1 MHRGMYSLQNMS
13 DRCMKEPSFA
23 EDSKMR
29 PLYETRQTNFHV
41 RDDSSSPLQCHAH
54 LHYHL
59 ELLCLLGGTTRA
71 YVDSNEYQLG
81 AGDIFLV
88 FPNQIHRFETT
99 EKETYLLFIINP
111 DMMPELGRLFATAL
125 PTSPCVRGA
134 ANDPAL
140 LETLQAMAQ
149 THRMTELPYQDV
161 VLKGQMLTFFGQLL
175 GRMELTHPREGDSQS
190 LKAVVRYCSQN
201 FTKELS
207 LEILERELHI
217 SKYYISHLFSHK
229 LNMRFND
236 YVNSLRISDACRYLR
251 HDTQSITEI
260 SELVGF
266 STLRTFNRAFIKQ
279 IGMTPSEYR
288 KSKTSLLGY
297 VSIPR

>member
-1 MHRGMYSLQNMS
+1 
-13 DRCMKEPSFA
+13 
-23 EDSKMR
+23 MR
-29 PLYETRQTNFHV
+29 PLYENRQSDFYF
-41 RDDSSSPLQCHAH
+41 RDDAKSPLQCNAH

-59 ELLCLLGGTTRA
+59 ELLCLLDGHTRA
-71 YVDSNEYQLG
+71 YVDSCEYQLQP
-81 AGDIFLV
+81 GDIFLA
-88 FPNQIHRFETT
+88 FPNQIHRFESVD
-99 EKETYLLFIINP
+99 KESYLLFIINP
-111 DMMPELGRLFATAL
+111 DLMPELSRLFTTAL
-125 PTSPCVRGA
+125 PQSGVVRGGA
-134 ANDPAL
+134 SDPAL
-140 LETLQAMAQ
+140 FDRLREMADIFGKED
-149 THRMTELPYQDV
+149 HPYHDV
-161 VLKGQMLTFFGQLL
+161 ILKGQMLSFFGELL
-175 GRMELTHPREGDSQS
+175 CRMELTAPREGDSQS

-251 HDTQSITEI
+251 HDARSITEI

-279 IGMTPSEYR
+279 IGVTPSQYR
-288 KSKTSLLGY
+288 KSNALPLGSA
-297 VSIPR
+297 SIPR

>member
-1 MHRGMYSLQNMS
+1 
-13 DRCMKEPSFA
+13 MK
-23 EDSKMR
+23 
-29 PLYETRQTNFHV
+29 PLYENRQTDFYF
-41 RDDSSSPLQCHAH
+41 RDDAKSPLQCNAH

-59 ELLCLLGGTTRA
+59 ELLCLLGGHTRA
-71 YVDSNEYQLG
+71 YVDSAEYALEP
-81 AGDIFLV
+81 GDIFLA
-88 FPNQIHRFETT
+88 FPNQIHRFESIDR
-99 EKETYLLFIINP
+99 ESYLLFIINP
-111 DMMPELGRLFATAL
+111 DIMPELGRLFTTAL
-125 PTSPCVRGA
+125 PLSSVVRGA
-134 ANDPAL
+134 ASDPAL
-140 LETLQAMAQ
+140 FDKLRAMADFC
-149 THRMTELPYQDV
+149 TREDHPYHDV
-161 VLKGQMLTFFGQLL
+161 VLKGQMLSFFGELL
-175 GRMELTHPREGDSQS
+175 CRMELTHPREGDSQS

-251 HDTQSITEI
+251 HDSRSITEI

-279 IGMTPSEYR
+279 IGMTPSQYR
-288 KSKTSLLGY
+288 KSNALPIGSA
-297 VSIPR
+297 SIPR

>member
-1 MHRGMYSLQNMS
+1 
-13 DRCMKEPSFA
+13 MK
-23 EDSKMR
+23 
-29 PLYETRQTNFHV
+29 PLYENRQLDFYF
-41 RDDSSSPLQCHAH
+41 RDDAESPLQCNAH

-59 ELLCLLGGTTRA
+59 ELLCLLGGTTHA
-71 YVDSNEYQLG
+71 YVDSCEYRLE

-88 FPNQIHRFETT
+88 FPNQIHRFESF
-99 EKETYLLFIINP
+99 EKENYLLFIINP
-111 DMMPELGRLFATAL
+111 DMMPELCRLFTNAL
-125 PTSPCVRGA
+125 PLSNVVRGA
-134 ANDPAL
+134 AKDAAL
-140 LETLQAMAQ
+140 LDCLRTMAASQ
-149 THRMTELPYQDV
+149 SVEENPYRDV
-161 VLKGQMLTFFGQLL
+161 ILKGQMLSFFGDLL
-175 GRMELTHPREGDSQS
+175 HRMDLTKPREGDSQS

-251 HDTQSITEI
+251 QDSRSVTEI

-266 STLRTFNRAFIKQ
+266 ATLRTFNRAFIKQ
-279 IGMTPSEYR
+279 IGMTPSQYR
-288 KSKTSLLGY
+288 KSNASPYGSA
-297 VSIPR
+297 SIPR

>member
-1 MHRGMYSLQNMS
+1 MPFYAPRADNRTYRGT
-13 DRCMKEPSFA
+13 RMK
-23 EDSKMR
+23 
-29 PLYETRQTNFHV
+29 PLYEKRQSDFDF
-41 RDDSSSPLQCHAH
+41 RDDTKSPLQCNAH

-59 ELLCLLGGTTRA
+59 ELLCLLDGHTRA
-71 YVDSNEYQLG
+71 YVDSNEYQLEP
-81 AGDIFLV
+81 GDILLA
-88 FPNQIHRFETT
+88 FPNQIHRFESVD
-99 EKETYLLFIINP
+99 KESYLLFIINP
-111 DMMPELGRLFATAL
+111 DSMPELCRLFTTAL
-125 PTSPCVRGA
+125 PLSAVVRGG

-140 LETLQAMAQ
+140 YDKLRAMADFCSMED
-149 THRMTELPYQDV
+149 HPYHDV
-161 VLKGQMLTFFGQLL
+161 IQRGQMLSFFGELL
-175 GRMELTHPREGDSQS
+175 CRMELTKPREGDSQS

-251 HDTQSITEI
+251 HDSRSVTEI

-279 IGMTPSEYR
+279 IGVTPSQYR
-288 KSKTSLLGY
+288 KSNALPFGSA
-297 VSIPR
+297 SIPR

>member
-1 MHRGMYSLQNMS
+1 
-13 DRCMKEPSFA
+13 MK
-23 EDSKMR
+23 
-29 PLYETRQTNFHV
+29 PLYEKRQSDFDF
-41 RDDSSSPLQCHAH
+41 RDDTKSPLQCNAH

-59 ELLCLLGGTTRA
+59 ELLCLLDGHTRA
-71 YVDSNEYQLG
+71 YVDSTEYTLEP
-81 AGDIFLV
+81 GDIFLA
-88 FPNQIHRFETT
+88 FPNQIHRFESVD
-99 EKETYLLFIINP
+99 KESYLLFIINP
-111 DMMPELGRLFATAL
+111 DSMPELCRLFTTAL
-125 PTSPCVRGA
+125 PLSAVVRGGA
-134 ANDPAL
+134 KEPAL
-140 LETLQAMAQ
+140 YDKLRAMADFCSMED
-149 THRMTELPYQDV
+149 HPYHDV
-161 VLKGQMLTFFGQLL
+161 IQRGQMLSFFGELL
-175 GRMELTHPREGDSQS
+175 CRMELTKPREGDSQS

-251 HDTQSITEI
+251 HDSRSVTEI

-279 IGMTPSEYR
+279 IGVTPSQYR
-288 KSKTSLLGY
+288 KSNALPFGSA
-297 VSIPR
+297 SIPR

>member
-1 MHRGMYSLQNMS
+1 
-13 DRCMKEPSFA
+13 MK
-23 EDSKMR
+23 
-29 PLYETRQTNFHV
+29 PLYEKRQSDFYF
-41 RDDSSSPLQCHAH
+41 RDDTKSPLQCNAH

-59 ELLCLLGGTTRA
+59 ELLCLLDGHTRA
-71 YVDSNEYQLG
+71 YVDSSEYQLEP
-81 AGDIFLV
+81 GDILLA
-88 FPNQIHRFETT
+88 FPNQIHRFESVD
-99 EKETYLLFIINP
+99 KESYLLFIINP
-111 DMMPELGRLFATAL
+111 DSMPELCRLFTSAL
-125 PTSPCVRGA
+125 PLSAVVRGGA
-134 ANDPAL
+134 RDPAL
-140 LETLQAMAQ
+140 YDKLRAMAEFCGVED
-149 THRMTELPYQDV
+149 HPYHDV
-161 VLKGQMLTFFGQLL
+161 VLRGQMLSFFGELL
-175 GRMELTHPREGDSQS
+175 CRMELTKPREGDSQS

-251 HDTQSITEI
+251 HDSRSITEI

-279 IGMTPSEYR
+279 IGVTPSQYR
-288 KSKTSLLGY
+288 KSNALPLGSA
-297 VSIPR
+297 SIPR

>member
-1 MHRGMYSLQNMS
+1 
-13 DRCMKEPSFA
+13 MK
-23 EDSKMR
+23 
-29 PLYETRQTNFHV
+29 PLYENRQLDFYF
-41 RDDSSSPLQCHAH
+41 RDDAESPLQCNAH

-59 ELLCLLGGTTRA
+59 ELLCLLGGETHA
-71 YVDSNEYQLG
+71 YVDSCEYRLE

-88 FPNQIHRFETT
+88 FPNQIHRFESF
-99 EKETYLLFIINP
+99 EKENYLLFIINP
-111 DMMPELGRLFATAL
+111 DMMPELCRLFTNAL
-125 PTSPCVRGA
+125 PLSNVVRGA
-134 ANDPAL
+134 AQDPAL
-140 LETLQAMAQ
+140 LECLRAMAESQ
-149 THRMTELPYQDV
+149 SMEDNPYRDV
-161 VLKGQMLTFFGQLL
+161 VLKGQMLSFFGGLL
-175 GRMELTHPREGDSQS
+175 HRMDLTKPREGDSQS

-251 HDTQSITEI
+251 HDSRSVTEI

-266 STLRTFNRAFIKQ
+266 ATLRTFNRAFIKQ
-279 IGMTPSEYR
+279 IGMTPSQYR
-288 KSKTSLLGY
+288 KSNASPYGSA
-297 VSIPR
+297 SIPR

>member
-1 MHRGMYSLQNMS
+1 
-13 DRCMKEPSFA
+13 MK
-23 EDSKMR
+23 
-29 PLYETRQTNFHV
+29 PLYEKRQSDFDF
-41 RDDSSSPLQCHAH
+41 RDDTKSPLQCNAH

-59 ELLCLLGGTTRA
+59 ELLCLLDGHTRA
-71 YVDSNEYQLG
+71 YVDSNEYQLEP
-81 AGDIFLV
+81 GDILLA
-88 FPNQIHRFETT
+88 FPNQIHRFESVD
-99 EKETYLLFIINP
+99 KESYLLFIINP
-111 DMMPELGRLFATAL
+111 DSMPELCRLFTTAL
-125 PTSPCVRGA
+125 PLSAVVRGGA
-134 ANDPAL
+134 KEPAL
-140 LETLQAMAQ
+140 YDKLRAMADFCSMED
-149 THRMTELPYQDV
+149 HPYHDV
-161 VLKGQMLTFFGQLL
+161 IQRGQMLSFFGELL
-175 GRMELTHPREGDSQS
+175 CRMELTKPREGDSQS

-251 HDTQSITEI
+251 HDSRSVTEI

-279 IGMTPSEYR
+279 IGVTPSQYR
-288 KSKTSLLGY
+288 KSNALPFGSA
-297 VSIPR
+297 SIPR

>member
-1 MHRGMYSLQNMS
+1 
-13 DRCMKEPSFA
+13 MK
-23 EDSKMR
+23 
-29 PLYETRQTNFHV
+29 PLYENRQLDFYF
-41 RDDSSSPLQCHAH
+41 RDDAESPLQCNAH

-59 ELLCLLGGTTRA
+59 ELLCLLGGETHA
-71 YVDSNEYQLG
+71 YVDSCEYRLE

-88 FPNQIHRFETT
+88 FPNQIHRFESF
-99 EKETYLLFIINP
+99 EKENYLLFIINP
-111 DMMPELGRLFATAL
+111 DMMPELCRLFTNAL
-125 PTSPCVRGA
+125 PLSNVVRGA
-134 ANDPAL
+134 ARDHAL
-140 LETLQAMAQ
+140 LECLRAMAESQ
-149 THRMTELPYQDV
+149 SMEDNPYRDV
-161 VLKGQMLTFFGQLL
+161 VLKGQMLSFFGGLL
-175 GRMELTHPREGDSQS
+175 HRMDLTKPREGDSQS

-251 HDTQSITEI
+251 HDSRSVTEI

-266 STLRTFNRAFIKQ
+266 ATLRTFNRAFIKQ
-279 IGMTPSEYR
+279 IGMTPSQYR
-288 KSKTSLLGY
+288 KSNASPYGSA
-297 VSIPR
+297 SIPR

>member
-1 MHRGMYSLQNMS
+1 
-13 DRCMKEPSFA
+13 
-23 EDSKMR
+23 MR
-29 PLYETRQTNFHV
+29 PLYENRQSDFYF
-41 RDDSSSPLQCHAH
+41 RDNAKSPLQCNAH

-59 ELLCLLGGTTRA
+59 ELLCLLGGSTRA
-71 YVDSNEYQLG
+71 FVDSCEYQLE
-81 AGDIFLV
+81 AGDIFLI
-88 FPNQIHRFETT
+88 FPNQIHRFESC
-99 EKETYLLFIINP
+99 EKEDYLLFIINP
-111 DMMPELGRLFATAL
+111 DMMPELCRLFTTAL
-125 PTSPCVRGA
+125 PLSGVVRGA
-134 ANDPAL
+134 AKDPQL
-140 LETLQAMAQ
+140 LGLLRGLSQMHTQEN
-149 THRMTELPYQDV
+149 HPYYDV
-161 VLKGQMLTFFGQLL
+161 ILKGQMLSFFGELL
-175 GRMELTHPREGDSQS
+175 CRMELTKPRDGDSQS

-236 YVNSLRISDACRYLR
+236 YINSLRISDACRYLR
-251 HDTQSITEI
+251 HDSRSVTEI

-279 IGMTPSEYR
+279 MGMTPSQYR
-288 KSKTSLLGY
+288 KSNASPYGS

>member
-1 MHRGMYSLQNMS
+1 
-13 DRCMKEPSFA
+13 MK
-23 EDSKMR
+23 
-29 PLYETRQTNFHV
+29 PLYENRQLDFYF
-41 RDDSSSPLQCHAH
+41 RDDAESPLQCNAH

-59 ELLCLLGGTTRA
+59 ELLCLLGGTTHA
-71 YVDSNEYQLG
+71 YVDSCEYRLE

-88 FPNQIHRFETT
+88 FPNQIHRFDSF
-99 EKETYLLFIINP
+99 EKENYLLFIINP
-111 DMMPELGRLFATAL
+111 DMMPELCRLFTNAL
-125 PTSPCVRGA
+125 PLSNVVRGA
-134 ANDPAL
+134 AKDPTL
-140 LETLQAMAQ
+140 LACLHAMAEAQ
-149 THRMTELPYQDV
+149 GMEDNPYRDV
-161 VLKGQMLTFFGQLL
+161 ILKGHMLSFYGHLL
-175 GRMELTHPREGDSQS
+175 RRMDLTKPREGDSQS

-251 HDTQSITEI
+251 QDSRSVTEI

-266 STLRTFNRAFIKQ
+266 ATLRTFNRAFIKQ
-279 IGMTPSEYR
+279 IGMTPSQYR
-288 KSKTSLLGY
+288 KSNASPYGSA
-297 VSIPR
+297 SIPR

>member
-1 MHRGMYSLQNMS
+1 
-13 DRCMKEPSFA
+13 MK
-23 EDSKMR
+23 
-29 PLYETRQTNFHV
+29 PLYENRQLDFYF
-41 RDDSSSPLQCHAH
+41 RDDAESPLQCNAH

-59 ELLCLLGGTTRA
+59 ELLCLLGGETHA
-71 YVDSNEYQLG
+71 YVDSCEYRLE

-88 FPNQIHRFETT
+88 FPNQIHRFESF
-99 EKETYLLFIINP
+99 EKENYLLFIINP
-111 DMMPELGRLFATAL
+111 DMMPELCRILTNAL
-125 PTSPCVRGA
+125 PLSNVVRGA
-134 ANDPAL
+134 AKDPAL
-140 LETLQAMAQ
+140 LECLHAMAESQ
-149 THRMTELPYQDV
+149 SMEENPYRDV
-161 VLKGQMLTFFGQLL
+161 ILKGQMLSFFGDLL
-175 GRMELTHPREGDSQS
+175 NRMDLTKPREGDSQS

-251 HDTQSITEI
+251 QDSRSVTEI

-266 STLRTFNRAFIKQ
+266 ATLRTFNRAFIKQ
-279 IGMTPSEYR
+279 IGMTPSQYR
-288 KSKTSLLGY
+288 KSNASPYGSA
-297 VSIPR
+297 SIPR

>member
-1 MHRGMYSLQNMS
+1 MQ
-13 DRCMKEPSFA
+13 
-23 EDSKMR
+23 
-29 PLYETRQTNFHV
+29 PLYETRQSNFHF
-41 RDDSSSPLQCHAH
+41 RDDTRAPLQCNAH

-71 YVDSNEYQLG
+71 YVDSCEYELH

-88 FPNQIHRFETT
+88 FPNQIHRFEST
-99 EKETYLLFIINP
+99 EKESYLLFIINP
-111 DMMPELGRLFATAL
+111 DMMPELGQLFTTAL
-125 PTSPCVRGA
+125 PISSCVRGA
-134 ANDPAL
+134 ANDPVL
-140 LETLQAMAQ
+140 LSSLQAMAQ
-149 THRMTELPYQDV
+149 THSMADHPYRDV
-161 VLKGQMLTFFGQLL
+161 ILKGQMLSFFGEFLH
-175 GRMELTHPREGDSQS
+175 RMELTKPREGDSQS

-236 YVNSLRISDACRYLR
+236 YINSLRISDACRYLR
-251 HDTQSITEI
+251 HDTRSITEI

-266 STLRTFNRAFIKQ
+266 STLRTFNRAFVKQ
-279 IGMTPSEYR
+279 TGMTPSQYR
-288 KSKTSLLGY
+288 KSKASVFGN